1 MRLNIC
7 GIDYVI
13 VSDET
18 EEYMRSIADEVGN
31 EIDEILKTNVRVSVI
46 MASVLTA
53 LKYCDE
59 SKKYM
64 NDADNLRTQI
74 KDYLEESVSARMQE
88 DEARKEVL
96 RLEKEVN
103 TLKEKLK
110 EYNDII
116 QSEMIAD
123 ESLKDVLNGIEID
136 CSDDE
141 FIDADLDESRK
152 DISLLGQQN

>member
-1 MRLNIC
+1 MKLNIC
-7 GIDYVI
+7 GTDYVI

-18 EEYMRSIADEVGN
+18 EEYMRSIADEVGD

-46 MASVLTA
+46 MAAVLTA
-53 LKYCDE
+53 LKYCDK

-74 KDYLEESVSARMQE
+74 KDYLEESVGVKMQA

-96 RLEKEVN
+96 RLEKEVK

-110 EYNDII
+110 EYDDII
-116 QSEMIAD
+116 QSEMITD
-123 ESLKDVLNGIEID
+123 ESLKDILDGIEID

-141 FIDADLDESRK
+141 FIEVELDESRK
-152 DISLLGQQN
+152 NISLLGEQN